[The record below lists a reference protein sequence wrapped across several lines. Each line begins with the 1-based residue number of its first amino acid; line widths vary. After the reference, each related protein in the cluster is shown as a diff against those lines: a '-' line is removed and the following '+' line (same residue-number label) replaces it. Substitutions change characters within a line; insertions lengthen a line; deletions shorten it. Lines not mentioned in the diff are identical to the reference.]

1 MAKEK
6 QSVKRQPRRRTMQ
19 MKLNVLVIGNILA
32 VAVGLMAISY
42 YIFCQRVD
50 DNYNASL
57 ERAAEACANNV
68 EVEELEFFWKAI
80 DSDDFREI
88 HELAVKANDEEIIR
102 EWMRSRPGWLDVYY
116 TEEESKGEDESEP
129 GEDAQADVDRWSL
142 LNDYEQ
148 ILYALQAIQEYFDVD
163 SAYYQID
170 VNGIAYNIAD
180 PDETLFYVGTAEAP
194 IEEFTDYEDNAAI
207 PPTVYYSEFGW
218 LLTAI
223 KPIIYSETG
232 EAIAIAGVDLN
243 MTGVVNERY
252 MFLRQSLVFVAML
265 LVLAVVSSILLLRRT
280 AIRQ

>member
-1 MAKEK
+1 MKKTKEK
-6 QSVKRQPRRRTMQ
+6 QGMKRQPRRRTMQ

-50 DNYNASL
+50 DNYNTSL
-57 ERAAEACANNV
+57 ERAADACANNV

-88 HELAVKANDEEIIR
+88 HELAVKANDEEIIKA
-102 EWMRSRPGWLDVYY
+102 WMRSKPGWYS
-116 TEEESKGEDESEP
+116 EAESKGEDESEP

-148 ILYALQAIQEYFDVD
+148 ILYALQAIQDYFDVD

-180 PDETLFYVGTAEAP
+180 PHEKLFYVGTAEAP
-194 IEEFTDYEDNAAI
+194 IAF
-207 PPTVYYSEFGW
+207 
-218 LLTAI
+218 
-223 KPIIYSETG
+223 
-232 EAIAIAGVDLN
+232 
-243 MTGVVNERY
+243 
-252 MFLRQSLVFVAML
+252 Q
-265 LVLAVVSSILLLRRT
+265 
-280 AIRQ
+280 